1 MSFKALPVKVQQS
14 KNRQGGHNTPG
25 TVRVKILAWTSQQI
39 FFTFICLDFQSTYLS
54 FIIKFIQK
62 TFFISLYG
70 YWNLQNFSLT
80 QQFNKRQLMKTNWV
94 SGFFD
99 RFWDRVSNVNF
110 VSLFPK
116 TCHHFWMVKNYCCWR
131 TPPLSPDFIYISL
144 LCYFIFAMLFIL
156 GCYFFL
162 FFFKKQKIID

>member
-54 FIIKFIQK
+54 FIIKFIQE

-80 QQFNKRQLMKTNWV
+80 QQFNKRQLMKTNSV
-94 SGFFD
+94 SEFFD
-99 RFWDRVSNVNF
+99 ISFTWFSEKSKSRFSNLNF
-110 VSLFPK
+110 TSFLPK
-116 TCHHFWMVKNYCCWR
+116 P
-131 TPPLSPDFIYISL
+131 TPPFLNDKKFSL
-144 LCYFIFAMLFIL
+144 LTNTYD
-156 GCYFFL
+156 
-162 FFFKKQKIID
+162 FKHSHYTGTE